1 MSGRGGA
8 ESGRGAFGRAD
19 AGRSASPRA
28 QLPLLERLIDTAPD
42 QAADPPLSAAEAM
55 AVLRR
60 AVRRDLE
67 ALLNARRRFRSLPGR
82 LSELRVSPL
91 SFGIPDCTAGT
102 FVDPRQRDRL
112 RREIEETIRRFEPRF
127 AEVQVT
133 LMTPKDSLEA
143 TLRLRIQ
150 ALLHAEPA
158 PEPVAFDT
166 EVETT
171 SLEVSVKERSDV

>member
-1 MSGRGGA
+1 MTGRGANEIGRGGA
-8 ESGRGAFGRAD
+8 GRPD
-19 AGRSASPRA
+19 ASRSVSSRA
-28 QLPLLERLIDTAPD
+28 QLPLLERLIDTAPEQTSD
-42 QAADPPLSAAEAM
+42 RAFSAGEAM

-60 AVRRDLE
+60 SVRRDLE
-67 ALLNARRRFRSLPGR
+67 ALLNARRRFRSIPAGFG
-82 LSELRVSPL
+82 ELRISPL
-91 SFGIPDCTAGT
+91 TFGIPDCTAGT

-133 LMTPKDSLEA
+133 LVTPKDSLEA